1 MHSPHHRPNHV
12 LVNEYT
18 PSQGIH
24 PHEDGPAYGPL
35 VCTVSLG
42 SPVIYD
48 AYPKFFPSSAFRT
61 TPGVP
66 SEFPGWTTTPPS
78 AGGREKHKWRIYQEP
93 RSLLIT
99 TGKMYEECLHGIEG
113 VEVDEDV
120 REWDGAGGGVVNW
133 GLLRES
139 TRREVE
145 RDGGR
150 SERGTRV
157 SLTYRDVV
165 KVKKIGR
172 ALGGLGR

>member
-1 MHSPHHRPNHV
+1 M
-12 LVNEYT
+12 
-18 PSQGIH
+18 
-24 PHEDGPAYGPL
+24 
-35 VCTVSLG
+35 
-42 SPVIYD
+42 
-48 AYPKFFPSSAFRT
+48 
-61 TPGVP
+61 
-66 SEFPGWTTTPPS
+66 
-78 AGGREKHKWRIYQEP
+78 
-93 RSLLIT
+93 LIT